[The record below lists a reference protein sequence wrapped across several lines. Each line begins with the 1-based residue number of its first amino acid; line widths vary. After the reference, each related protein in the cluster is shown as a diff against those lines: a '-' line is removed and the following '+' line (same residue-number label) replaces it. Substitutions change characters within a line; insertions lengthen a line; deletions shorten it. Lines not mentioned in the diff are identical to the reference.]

1 MKKLFLIFTLL
12 LSIVVTT
19 NAQLWYTSTDV
30 SDTVTTPTLK
40 TSAES
45 ILIKADIT
53 PIVSS
58 AGTYDTII
66 IQRYITGSD
75 NPYWTTGD
83 TIVVNDATGTA
94 IKTYTGNIFTRFKA
108 KIYLDTTNAA
118 TFNLYAI
125 PK

>member
-1 MKKLFLIFTLL
+1 MKKLFLILTLL

-94 IKTYTGNIFTRFKA
+94 IKTYTGNIFTRLKA

-118 TFNLYAI
+118 TFKLYAI